1 MKKRI
6 IFLGLIF
13 CLSLTAI
20 AQLPAGSYAKNFN
33 MKDIYGND
41 HSLYEH
47 TDAMK
52 PVALD
57 FFATWCGPCWN
68 YHNTHAFKTAYESWG
83 PDGTNEM
90 MLFAIE
96 GSTGTLDNI
105 NGIGSNTVGNWSLN
119 TPYPILAKSIAPNT
133 GQVVTDYKISAFPTV
148 YVVCPNRRAYTI
160 GQVNANTIKSR
171 MAQYCTPIPNEAIN
185 AAIFSFDSPKNL
197 ICQSLVPKV
206 SIQNLG
212 TTNLTSAKIICKIDD
227 VVVKEHQWTGNLGR
241 FDMASVT
248 ISGINTSALTPG
260 AHVFKYE
267 IVEPNGGVDAI
278 PTDNVI
284 TSNFKI
290 AQDPVDLRVIIKT
303 DGYPS
308 EVSWEIKEQNAP
320 NMLIANGGPYS
331 SQNNTHDICSEQ
343 TCYSFK
349 IMDTYGDGMA
359 YNGNVG
365 HAIVLKGSDTLVKIL
380 GNEFTSSKTVNFCV
394 TTSIDKNELFEQ
406 NFSFFPNPVSNNE
419 VFVDFVATTSNT
431 LLVDLYDVT
440 GKKTMSLNKG
450 SFEPGNHRVKLDIN
464 LTQGVYI
471 MKVNY
476 GSYLATRKLMV
487 Q

>member
-1 MKKRI
+1 MKNKL
-6 IFLGLIF
+6 FLLGLIV
-13 CLSLTAI
+13 SLNI
-20 AQLPAGSYAKNFN
+20 SVFAQLPAGSYAKNFN

-41 HSLYEH
+41 HTLYEH
-47 TDAMK
+47 TDALK

-57 FFATWCGPCWN
+57 FFATWCGPCWT
-68 YHNTHAFKTAYESWG
+68 YHNTHAFQTAYTNWG
-83 PDGTNEM
+83 PDGTDEM

-96 GSTGTLDNI
+96 GDRATIATIQSSTRDWSA
-105 NGIGSNTVGNWSLN
+105 GIS
-119 TPYPILAKSIAPNT
+119 YPILHTVAPNT
-133 GQVVTDYKISAFPTV
+133 IQVRTDYQISAFPTV
-148 YVVCPNRRAYTI
+148 YVVCPNRKAYTI
-160 GQVNANTIKSR
+160 GQANANTIKSR
-171 MAQYCTPIPNEAIN
+171 MAQYCTPIPEEALN
-185 AAIFSFDSPKNL
+185 VAIFSFDSPKNL

-227 VVVKEHQWTGNLGR
+227 VVVKEHPWTGNLGR
-241 FDMASVT
+241 FEMASVT
-248 ISGINTSALTPG
+248 IPGINTSALTPG

-267 IVEPNGGVDAI
+267 IVEPNDGVDAA

-290 AQDPVDLRVIIKT
+290 AQDPVDLRVIIET

-308 EVSWEIKEQNAP
+308 EVTWEIKEQNAP

-349 IMDTYGDGMA
+349 IMDSYGDGMA

-365 HAIVLKGSDTLVKIL
+365 HAIVLRGADTLVKIL
-380 GNEFTSSKTVNFCV
+380 GNEFTTSKTVNFCV

-406 NFSFFPNPVSNNE
+406 NLSFFPNPVTNNE
-419 VFVDFVATTSNT
+419 VFIDFITTTNDV
-431 LLVDLYDVT
+431 LLVDLFDVA
-440 GKKTMSLNKG
+440 GKRVVSLNKG
-450 SFEPGNHRVKLDIN
+450 SFEPGNHRIKLNDLN

-476 GSYLATRKLMV
+476 GSYVATRKLMV